1 MFSMNTLWSKKH
13 SASGMLLL
21 ICTLFVGSSFGQVKN
36 DSVVVLQDLETQLL
50 PLDEIIAI
58 AAEKSPYIKVE
69 DASIKARKQEI
80 HLARKDWQKDI
91 QAFGNYATGDQK
103 FGVSYGNFD
112 RQTNFL
118 NGYRVGVNVS
128 IPLFDVTARHNRIK
142 FSKAE
147 LEMAQSNRDRVIVEL
162 KRQIA
167 AEYSNLIAAQKLL
180 KIRSEGLQ
188 NSQLVYQMAE
198 KQFKEGTISLEDYSS
213 VSNTLFMAESNY
225 EIARKD
231 YNTIYKQ
238 FEYLI
243 GVSIGSLIKQK

>member
-1 MFSMNTLWSKKH
+1 MYSMNTLWNKRH
-13 SASGMLLL
+13 SAHGMLLL
-21 ICTLFVGSSFGQVKN
+21 IFTLFSVASFGQVNK
-36 DSVVVLQDLETQLL
+36 DSVIVLQDLETQL
-50 PLDEIIAI
+50 PSLDNIILVAI
-58 AAEKSPYIKVE
+58 ETSPYIKVE

-103 FGVSYGNFD
+103 FGVTYGDFN

-118 NGYRVGVNVS
+118 NGYRVGINVS
-128 IPLFDVTARHNRIK
+128 VPLFDITARHNRIR

-147 LEMAQSNRDRVIVEL
+147 LEMAERNRDRVIIEL

-167 AEYSNLIAAQKLL
+167 AEYNNLLAAQTLL

-188 NSQLVYQMAE
+188 NAQLVYQMAE

-213 VSNTLFMAESNY
+213 VSNNLFMAESNF

-231 YNTIYKQ
+231 YNTVYKQ

>member
-1 MFSMNTLWSKKH
+1 MYSMNTLWNNKH
-13 SASGMLLL
+13 SAHGMLLL
-21 ICTLFVGSSFGQVKN
+21 IFTLFSVTCFGQVNK
-36 DSVVVLQDLETQLL
+36 DSVIVLQDLENQL
-50 PLDEIIAI
+50 PSLDHIISIAI
-58 AAEKSPYIKVE
+58 ENSPYIKVE
-69 DASIKARKQEI
+69 DASIKARHQEI

-103 FGVSYGNFD
+103 FGVAYGDFN

-128 IPLFDVTARHNRIK
+128 IPLFDITARHNRIR

-147 LEMAQSNRDRVIVEL
+147 LEMAQRNRERVEIEL

-167 AEYSNLIAAQKLL
+167 AEYNNLLAAQTLL

-188 NSQLVYQMAE
+188 NAQLVYQMAE

-213 VSNTLFMAESNY
+213 VSNNLFMAESNF
-225 EIARKD
+225 EFARKD
-231 YNTIYKQ
+231 YNTVYKQ

>member
-1 MFSMNTLWSKKH
+1 MYSMNTLWNNKH
-13 SASGMLLL
+13 YAYGMLLL
-21 ICTLFVGSSFGQVKN
+21 IFTVISRSTFGQVKN
-36 DSVVVLQDLETQLL
+36 DSIVVLQDLETQLL
-50 PLDEIIAI
+50 PLDEIVSIAV
-58 AAEKSPYIKVE
+58 ERSPYIKVE

-103 FGVSYGNFD
+103 FGVSYGDFN

-128 IPLFDVTARHNRIK
+128 VPLFDITARHNRIK

-167 AEYSNLIAAQKLL
+167 AEYNNLIVAQKLL

-213 VSNTLFMAESNY
+213 VSNTLYMAESNY

-231 YNTIYKQ
+231 YNTVYKQ